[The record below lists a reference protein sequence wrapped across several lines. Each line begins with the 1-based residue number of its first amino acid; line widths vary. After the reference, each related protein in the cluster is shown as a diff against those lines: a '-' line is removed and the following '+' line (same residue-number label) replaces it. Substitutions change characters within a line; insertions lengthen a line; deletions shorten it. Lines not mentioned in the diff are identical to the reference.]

1 MQVHSNPMEE
11 YARAVALEK
20 AAWEAVRHRLP
31 GCAAFDETL
40 WQRWRQAVDEADHA
54 ASRAKAQLS
63 AVPTRLPLFLKALPQ
78 AIRRPPIFNRGTH
91 GPKA

>member
-1 MQVHSNPMEE
+1 MQVHSNPMED

-31 GCAAFDETL
+31 GCAAFDELL
-40 WQRWRQAVDEADHA
+40 WRRWRQAVEDADQA
-54 ASRAKAQLS
+54 AARAKTLLKTAP
-63 AVPTRLPLFLKALPQ
+63 PTLPLPRKALPQ
-78 AIRRPPIFNRGTH
+78 AIKLPPILSRSSH